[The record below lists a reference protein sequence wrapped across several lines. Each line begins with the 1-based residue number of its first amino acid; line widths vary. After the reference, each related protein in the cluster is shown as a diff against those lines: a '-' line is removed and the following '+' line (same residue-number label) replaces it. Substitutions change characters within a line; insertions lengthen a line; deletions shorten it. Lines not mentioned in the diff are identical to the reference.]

1 MIHAGVVVIDVGAG
15 EGSFSSGL
23 AQYAVFF
30 RTQAFLQLVVPYFL
44 AFHAISLSP
53 LPLIR
58 GRGTIMDMQKVTGF
72 MGTTPLSIVLLV
84 LSFLGLAD
92 AWYLTAS
99 AINHTALSCDL
110 GAVLD
115 GCNIVAKSDYSFFMG
130 VPLAL
135 YGVLFYAAVFVLSAA
150 VLVLPARLFYQALVV
165 LGAVGSLA
173 SLVFLYIQFFLIK
186 AICIYCIASA
196 VITFMVFLVAY
207 DLWKKH
213 RAAFRLALAET
224 T

>member
-1 MIHAGVVVIDVGAG
+1 
-15 EGSFSSGL
+15 
-23 AQYAVFF
+23 
-30 RTQAFLQLVVPYFL
+30 
-44 AFHAISLSP
+44 
-53 LPLIR
+53 
-58 GRGTIMDMQKVTGF
+58 MDMQKSTGAR
-72 MGTTPLSIVLLV
+72 GATPLSVVLLV

-99 AINHTALSCDL
+99 AVNHTALSCDL

-130 VPLAL
+130 LPLAL
-135 YGVLFYAAVFVLSAA
+135 YGVLFYALVFVLAAA
-150 VLVLPARLFYQALVV
+150 VLVVPAKLFYQSLFA
-165 LGAVGSLA
+165 LGALGSLA

-213 RAAFRLALAET
+213 RAWGTVVLTET
-224 T
+224 SE

>member
-1 MIHAGVVVIDVGAG
+1 MLKRMSAQGV
-15 EGSFSSGL
+15 
-23 AQYAVFF
+23 
-30 RTQAFLQLVVPYFL
+30 
-44 AFHAISLSP
+44 
-53 LPLIR
+53 
-58 GRGTIMDMQKVTGF
+58 
-72 MGTTPLSIVLLV
+72 TPLSVVLLV

-99 AINHTALSCDL
+99 AVNHTALSCDL

-130 VPLAL
+130 LPLAL
-135 YGVLFYAAVFVLSAA
+135 YGVLFYALVFVLAAA
-150 VLVLPARLFYQALVV
+150 VLVVPAKLFYQGLLA

-173 SLVFLYIQFFLIK
+173 SLVFLYIQLFLIK

-213 RAAFRLALAET
+213 RAWGTVVLTET
-224 T
+224 S

>member
-1 MIHAGVVVIDVGAG
+1 
-15 EGSFSSGL
+15 
-23 AQYAVFF
+23 
-30 RTQAFLQLVVPYFL
+30 
-44 AFHAISLSP
+44 
-53 LPLIR
+53 
-58 GRGTIMDMQKVTGF
+58 MDMQKHSGAK
-72 MGTTPLSIVLLV
+72 GATPLSVLLLV

-99 AINHTALSCDL
+99 AVNHTALSCDL

-130 VPLAL
+130 LPLAL
-135 YGVLFYAAVFVLSAA
+135 YGVLFYALVFVLAAA
-150 VLVLPARLFYQALVV
+150 VLVVPAKLFYQGLFA

-213 RAAFRLALAET
+213 RAWGTVVLSET
-224 T
+224 S